1 ALYEASRRG
10 YTKVYFWPEAT
21 DWALR
26 CTSFLGFAT
35 LALALLFILAV
46 ARLETIRIPGQKL
59 FLAVIAFET
68 ITALLALLGDV
79 YWVTQLTPLALLL
92 YGISA
97 LACAIMLLRASVPG
111 SRVMII
117 AGVFIASHTL
127 LRVCEQ
133 IGWLP
138 QYVSELG
145 LHSPGTNPVL
155 ALARLGINI
164 GVLSAWVIIIAMQR
178 RDANNE
184 I

>member
-1 ALYEASRRG
+1 
-10 YTKVYFWPEAT
+10 
-21 DWALR
+21 
-26 CTSFLGFAT
+26 
-35 LALALLFILAV
+35 
-46 ARLETIRIPGQKL
+46 
-59 FLAVIAFET
+59 
-68 ITALLALLGDV
+68 
-79 YWVTQLTPLALLL
+79 
-92 YGISA
+92 
-97 LACAIMLLRASVPG
+97 
-111 SRVMII
+111 I

-145 LHSPGTNPVL
+145 LGSPGTNPVL

-184 I
+184 IMRMRESERNRLKEQVAIQTDALNRSLQYANEENRRKTEMLGYVGHDLRAPSATIVGYAKLLSGNSTPEQE